1 MPFLASATQL
11 YTYFS
16 QSGLHGE
23 IHFTNSKTN
32 QKLVTIK
39 TYLETTLQYPDQIW
53 SWAVHEY
60 PIDYS
65 IIDPEKRCD
74 PENVGNQI
82 HSFDENLGF
91 LTLPG
96 NESSVWNDL
105 ELNLT
110 GKRRIALISLNTH
123 DILDNFSNFL

>member
-39 TYLETTLQYPDQIW
+39 TSLETTLQYPDQIW

-110 GKRRIALISLNTH
+110 GKRRIALISLKTH
-123 DILDNFSNFL
+123 DILDNFSNLL